1 MIKTERLSKRFGSV
15 NAVENLTI
23 EVASGEIF
31 GFLGPNGAGKTT
43 TIRLLSGLIA
53 PSGGKAWVNGFEL
66 GKQNDKVRASI
77 GLLTETPGLYEQL
90 SALDNMLFYAELYT
104 LSKSEAR
111 QRVQEALEWLSLW
124 NRRNDQVI
132 TFSKG
137 MKQKLAIGRA
147 LLHRP
152 QILFLDE
159 PTAGLDAESART
171 VRDAIVTLKN
181 TKRTIFL
188 STHNMDEADKLC
200 ERIGIFKNR
209 LIQVDSPRNLRRRFG
224 VNSRRVRVQLRS
236 EVTEL
241 QSEISKLPFVQQVE
255 LESNNINPENVY
267 NIYISLD
274 DPDNQNPQLVK
285 RLVELGA
292 EIQYVEEQTAT
303 LEDVY
308 LNLTH

>member
-1 MIKTERLSKRFGSV
+1 MIKTERLSKRFGSL

-23 EVASGEIF
+23 EVADGEIF

-43 TIRLLSGLIA
+43 TIRLLSGLIE

-66 GKQNDKVRASI
+66 GSQNDKIRASI

-104 LSKSEAR
+104 LSKAEAR
-111 QRVQEALEWLSLW
+111 QRVQEVLEWLSLW
-124 NRRNDQVI
+124 NRRDDQVI

-159 PTAGLDAESART
+159 PTAGLDAESAKT

-209 LIQVDSPRNLRRRFG
+209 LIQIDSPRNLRRRFG

-236 EVTEL
+236 EVAGL
-241 QSEISKLPFVQQVE
+241 QSEVSKLPFVQQVA
-255 LESNNINPENVY
+255 LESINIDAQNVY
-267 NIYISLD
+267 NMYISLD

-285 RLVELGA
+285 CIVEFGA

-308 LNLTH
+308 LDLIR